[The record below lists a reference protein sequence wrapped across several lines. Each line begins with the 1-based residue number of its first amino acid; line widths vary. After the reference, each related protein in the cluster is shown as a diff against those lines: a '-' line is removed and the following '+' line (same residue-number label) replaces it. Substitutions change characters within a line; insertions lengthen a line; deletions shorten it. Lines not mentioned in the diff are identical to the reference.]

1 MNARI
6 RQLRQLWQLWQ
17 ARAPHERLAIMVL
30 ASAIALLLYLW
41 LLQSAGSAR
50 RQLASSLA
58 SLQAQSGRLD
68 RDAAELQRLR
78 ALPPA
83 APAQGDLRSLV
94 QAQAGA
100 AGLARAL
107 QRIDGTDAN
116 QLQVVFGAVAFS
128 DWLAWV
134 ATLQAQH
141 VRLDSCRIE
150 ALSTP
155 GLVSVTATLIR
166 VRPQ

>member
-1 MNARI
+1 MKARI
-6 RQLRQLWQLWQ
+6 RQFRQLWQ
-17 ARAPHERLAIMVL
+17 ARAPHERLAIMLL
-30 ASAIALLLYLW
+30 ASIFALLLYLW
-41 LLQSAGSAR
+41 LLQSAGNAR
-50 RQLASSLA
+50 RQLTSSLS

-78 ALPPA
+78 ALPA
-83 APAQGDLRSLV
+83 APPAQGDLRSLV

-100 AGLARAL
+100 TGLSRAL
-107 QRIDGTDAN
+107 QRIDGSDAN
-116 QLQVVFGAVAFS
+116 QVQVVFGAVAFS

-134 ATLQAQH
+134 AKLQAQH
-141 VRLDSCRIE
+141 VRLDACRVE
-150 ALSTP
+150 ALATP